1 MVTRR
6 LAGFLLR
13 SAVRRWPAELRDELS
28 REWQAEL
35 HVLAER
41 GERWRMLTFAASLAA
56 SRPGAP
62 VVDRARFDARARRAA
77 ATLLLAPVA
86 CVAIVVLAAVVS
98 NALIGQVGLAAGL
111 ALPHAPVLSALAA
124 VLAVWFARRVGRGAT
139 RTALR
144 GRLRPALG
152 VVLPI
157 ALTAVAIEYALNE
170 TTDDLVRFAPGLVV
184 WLTGLALVLWGVG
197 TLAGRGRVR
206 AAWCLGVLGALVA
219 ADAAVVLTVVNH
231 VPGGPP
237 TVIDGVAQ
245 GDTVDRISAP
255 LWLFTCWTDWSFGLP
270 RPTRE
275 ELFLIGDLLDL
286 QPFLH
291 LTCTPYALA
300 YAIGAARSAG
310 PAGVP
315 AAEPVASPA

>member
-28 REWQAEL
+28 REWQGEL

-41 GERWRMLTFAASLAA
+41 GERWRMLGFAASLAV

-62 VVDRARFDARARRAA
+62 VVDRARFDARARRTA
-77 ATLLLAPVA
+77 ATLLLAPPT
-86 CVAIVVLAAVVS
+86 CLAILVLAAVVS
-98 NALIGQVGLAAGL
+98 NGLVAQVGLVGGRTVPQ
-111 ALPHAPVLSALAA
+111 ALVVSALTA
-124 VLAVWFARRVGRGAT
+124 VLAVWFARRVGRGAA

-144 GRLRPALG
+144 GRLGPALG

-170 TTDDLVRFAPGLVV
+170 TTDDLVRAVPGLVV

-197 TLAGRGRVR
+197 TLAGWGRVW

-219 ADAAVVLTVVNH
+219 ADVAVVLTVVNH
-231 VPGGPP
+231 IPAGPD

-275 ELFLIGDLLDL
+275 ELFLIGDLVEL
-286 QPFLH
+286 QPFLY
-291 LTCTPYALA
+291 LACTPYALA
-300 YAIGAARSAG
+300 YVVGAARSAG
-310 PAGVP
+310 PDGVP